1 MATMTI
7 TEIAALLA
15 GAALV
20 SLAVIW
26 LAGLLPGPAR
36 PRAEL
41 PAAPACHFLFRGAT
55 LIDHDAGAL
64 WPDDSDAADDDWSRF
79 RDWLAFRFDTLP
91 NDPLSITAGKSLTF
105 DSTLPDDPARLELRA
120 SAHSLRAT
128 LHEGG
133 PSCPAHLHE
142 GRRRLMVLDVPK
154 AALHAAPQPVWI
166 HGTSGHLLWQNDAAR
181 AFRPESITRMTAA
194 VGPLPEPTET
204 RTQRI
209 SVPDADGTAPDRWF
223 DLTVTRTQAGH
234 AFYACDVTALVS
246 AETAQRD
253 FVQTLGRT
261 FADLPTGLAVFDRA
275 KSLALFNPALID
287 LTGLPV
293 GFLSARPNVMS
304 FFDMLRDAQVMP
316 EPKNYANWRSQIT
329 DMVSAARGGLYQ
341 DCWSL
346 VTGQTYR
353 ITGRPHPNGAVA
365 FLFEDITLEVSEARN
380 HRTEMDLRQA
390 VIDNLDAAIAVL
402 SPDHRLMF
410 CNAGFGTLLGIDPD
424 SSLADTRLRDIVIA
438 CQARFPHNTLWPM
451 LERKIATGAPLAERV
466 TLAQGAGQLDLRHTP
481 LGRGNTMLSLCH
493 HAAKGAALMH
503 ERTG

>member
-15 GAALV
+15 GATLL

-26 LAGLLPGPAR
+26 LAGLLPNPAR
-36 PRAEL
+36 PRPDR
-41 PAAPACHFLFRGAT
+41 PAAPQCHFLFRGAT

-64 WPDDSDAADDDWSRF
+64 WPDDSDSADDDWSRF
-79 RDWLAFRFDTLP
+79 RNWLAFRFGTLP
-91 NDPLSITAGKSLTF
+91 TDPLSITAGKSQTF
-105 DSTLPDDPARLELRA
+105 DSTLPDDPARLELQA
-120 SAHSLRAT
+120 SAGSLRAT

-166 HGTSGHLLWQNDAAR
+166 LGQDGHLIWQNDAAG
-181 AFRPESITRMTAA
+181 AFPSDSIARMSAA
-194 VGPLPEPTET
+194 LGPLPEPTDT

-209 SVPDADGTAPDRWF
+209 NLPDTDGNAPDRWF
-223 DLTVTRTQAGH
+223 DLTVTRTRAGH

-287 LTGLPV
+287 LTGLPA

-346 VTGQTYR
+346 ATGQTYR

-365 FLFEDITLEVSEARN
+365 FLFEDISLEVSEARN
-380 HRTEMDLRQA
+380 HRSEMDLRQA

-424 SSLADTRLRDIVIA
+424 NSLAETRLRDIVSA
-438 CQARFPHNTLWPM
+438 CQARFPQSTLWPI
-451 LERKIATGAPLAERV
+451 LERQIATGAPLSERIS
-466 TLAQGAGQLDLRHTP
+466 LAQGAGQLDLRHIP

-493 HAAKGAALMH
+493 RAAKDAALMQ

>member
-1 MATMTI
+1 MATMTL

-64 WPDDSDAADDDWSRF
+64 WPEDSDAADDDWSRF

-91 NDPLSITAGKSLTF
+91 NDPLSITAGKSMTF

-166 HGTSGHLLWQNDAAR
+166 LGQDGHLIWQNDAAR

-194 VGPLPEPTET
+194 IGPLPEPTET

-234 AFYACDVTALVS
+234 AFYACDVSALVS

-365 FLFEDITLEVSEARN
+365 FLLEDITLEVSEARN

-466 TLAQGAGQLDLRHTP
+466 TLAQGAGQLDLRHAP

>member
-64 WPDDSDAADDDWSRF
+64 WPEDSDAADDDWSRF

-166 HGTSGHLLWQNDAAR
+166 LGQDGHLLWQNDAAR

-194 VGPLPEPTET
+194 IGPLPEPTET

-466 TLAQGAGQLDLRHTP
+466 TLAQGAGQLDLRHAP

>member
-166 HGTSGHLLWQNDAAR
+166 LGQDGHLIWQNDAAR

>member
-1 MATMTI
+1 MATMTL

-166 HGTSGHLLWQNDAAR
+166 LGQDGHLIWQNDAAR

-194 VGPLPEPTET
+194 IGPLPEPTET

-466 TLAQGAGQLDLRHTP
+466 TLAQGAGQLDLRHAP

>member
-91 NDPLSITAGKSLTF
+91 NDPLSITAGKSMTF

-166 HGTSGHLLWQNDAAR
+166 LGQDGHLLWQNDAAR

>member
-1 MATMTI
+1 MATITI

-36 PRAEL
+36 RRAEL
-41 PAAPACHFLFRGAT
+41 PAVPECHFLFRGAT

-64 WPDDSDAADDDWSRF
+64 WPDNSDAADDDWSRF
-79 RDWLAFRFDTLP
+79 RDWLAFRFGTLP
-91 NDPLSITAGKSLTF
+91 SDPLSITAGKPLTF
-105 DSTLPDDPARLELRA
+105 DSTLPDDPARLELQL

-154 AALHAAPQPVWI
+154 AALHRAPQPVWI
-166 HGTSGHLLWQNDAAR
+166 LGQDGKLIWQNDAAR

-194 VGPLPEPTET
+194 LGPLPEPTET

-223 DLTVTRTQAGH
+223 DLTVTCMQAGH

-261 FADLPTGLAVFDRA
+261 FADLPTGLAVFDHA

-304 FFDMLRDAQVMP
+304 FFDMLREAQVMP

-329 DMVSAARGGLYQ
+329 DMVGAARGGLYQ

-346 VTGQTYR
+346 VSGQTYR

-365 FLFEDITLEVSEARN
+365 FLFEDITLEVSASRH
-380 HRTEMDLRQA
+380 HRTEMDVRQA
-390 VIDNLDAAIAVL
+390 ALDHLTDAVAVL

-410 CNAGFGTLLGIDPD
+410 CNTGFGALLGMDPD
-424 SSLADTRLRDIVIA
+424 KSLTDMTLRDVIAA
-438 CQARFPHNTLWPM
+438 CQARFPQTTVWP
-451 LERKIATGAPLAERV
+451 EIEQGIATGSALSQSVALANGTGRIN
-466 TLAQGAGQLDLRHTP
+466 LRHIP

>member
-1 MATMTI
+1 MATMTL

>member
-1 MATMTI
+1 MATMTL

-15 GAALV
+15 GATLL
-20 SLAVIW
+20 SFAVIW
-26 LAGLLPGPAR
+26 LAGLLPNPAR
-36 PRAEL
+36 PRAAL

-64 WPDDSDAADDDWSRF
+64 WPEDGDTHNDDWSRF
-79 RDWLAFRFDTLP
+79 RDWLAFRFGTLP
-91 NDPLSITAGKSLTF
+91 TDPLSIAAGKPLTF
-105 DSTLPDDPARLELRA
+105 ESTLPDDPARLELHA
-120 SAHSLRAT
+120 STHSLRAT

-166 HGTSGHLLWQNDAAR
+166 LGQDGKLIWQNDAAR
-181 AFRPESITRMTAA
+181 AFRPESIARMTAA
-194 VGPLPEPTET
+194 LGPLPEPTET

-234 AFYACDVTALVS
+234 AFYACDVSALVS

-261 FADLPTGLAVFDRA
+261 FADLPTGLAVFDHA

-316 EPKNYANWRSQIT
+316 EPRNYANWRSQIT

-365 FLFEDITLEVSEARN
+365 FLFEDITPEVSEARH

-390 VIDNLDAAIAVL
+390 ALDHLNEAIAVL
-402 SPDHRLMF
+402 SPDRRVMF
-410 CNAGFGTLLGIDPD
+410 CNAGFGALLGIDPD
-424 SSLADTRLRDIVIA
+424 SSIAETTLRDIIAA
-438 CQARFPHNTLWPM
+438 CQSRFPQTTAWPG
-451 LERKIATGAPLAERV
+451 LERKIATGAATTQSM
-466 TLAQGAGQLDLRHTP
+466 TLADGAGQLDLRHAP

-493 HAAKGAALMH
+493 HAAKDAALMH

>member
-1 MATMTI
+1 MATMTL

-166 HGTSGHLLWQNDAAR
+166 LGQDGHLLWQNDAAR

>member
-1 MATMTI
+1 MATMTL

-15 GAALV
+15 GATLL

-26 LAGLLPGPAR
+26 LAGLLPSPAR
-36 PRAEL
+36 PR
-41 PAAPACHFLFRGAT
+41 PDRSAAPQCHFLFRGAT

-64 WPDDSDAADDDWSRF
+64 WPDDSDSADDDWSRF
-79 RDWLAFRFDTLP
+79 RDWLAFRFGTLP
-91 NDPLSITAGKSLTF
+91 TDPLSITAGKSLTF
-105 DSTLPDDPARLELRA
+105 DSTLPDDPARLELQA
-120 SAHSLRAT
+120 SARSLRAT

-142 GRRRLMVLDVPK
+142 GRRRLMVLDVP
-154 AALHAAPQPVWI
+154 ATALNAAPNPVWI
-166 HGTSGHLLWQNDAAR
+166 VDTNGHLIWRNGAAR
-181 AFRPESITRMTAA
+181 TLPAEDFSKMIAALTPFPERTDTQTRRINLPNPESSR
-194 VGPLPEPTET
+194 
-204 RTQRI
+204 
-209 SVPDADGTAPDRWF
+209 PDRWLN
-223 DLTVTRTQAGH
+223 LTVTGIQAGYVVH
-234 AFYACDVTALVS
+234 AFDVSALVS

-261 FADLPTGLAVFDRA
+261 FADLPTGLAVFDHA

-346 VTGQTYR
+346 VSGQTYR

-365 FLFEDITLEVSEARN
+365 FLFEDITPEVSEARH

-390 VIDNLDAAIAVL
+390 AFDHLNEAIAVL
-402 SPDHRLMF
+402 SPDRRVMF
-410 CNAGFGTLLGIDPD
+410 CNAGFGALLGIDPD
-424 SSLADTRLRDIVIA
+424 SSIAETTLRDIIAA
-438 CQARFPHNTLWPM
+438 CQARFPQTTAWPG
-451 LERKIATGAPLAERV
+451 LERKIATGAATTQSM
-466 TLAQGAGQLDLRHTP
+466 TLADGAGQLDLRHAP

-493 HAAKGAALMH
+493 HAAKDAALMH

>member
-1 MATMTI
+1 MATMTL

-15 GAALV
+15 GATLL

-26 LAGLLPGPAR
+26 VAGLLPGPTR
-36 PRAEL
+36 PRPE
-41 PAAPACHFLFRGAT
+41 APATPDCHFLFRGTT

-64 WPDDSDAADDDWSRF
+64 WPEEAETPGDDWTRF
-79 RDWLAFRFDTLP
+79 RTWLGFRFGDLP
-91 NDPLSITAGKSLTF
+91 ADPHSVTAHKPLIF
-105 DSTLPDDPARLELRA
+105 DSILPDDPARLELHA
-120 SAHSLRAT
+120 STQSLRAT
-128 LHEGG
+128 LRDGG
-133 PSCPAHLHE
+133 SSCPAYLHE

-154 AALHAAPQPVWI
+154 AALQAAPQPVWI
-166 HGTSGHLLWQNDAAR
+166 LGRDGQPIWQNDAAGMLR
-181 AFRPESITRMTAA
+181 LESVTRMTHAL
-194 VGPLPEPTET
+194 GPLPDLTET
-204 RTQRI
+204 QTQRI
-209 SVPDADGTAPDRWF
+209 SLPDTDGDGHDRWF
-223 DLTVTRTQAGH
+223 DLTVTGTQAGH
-234 AFYACDVTALVS
+234 AFYACDVSALVT

-287 LTGLPV
+287 LTRLPV

-316 EPKNYANWRSQIT
+316 EPKSYANWRSQIS
-329 DMVSAARGGLYQ
+329 DMVDAARGGLYQ

-346 VTGQTYR
+346 LTGQTYR

-365 FLFEDITLEVSEARN
+365 FLFEDITLEVSEART

-390 VIDNLDAAIAVL
+390 VIDSLDTAIAVL

-410 CNAGFGTLLGIDPD
+410 CNSGFGMLLGIDPD
-424 SSLADTRLRDIVIA
+424 SSLADTGLRDIVTA
-438 CQARFPHNTLWPM
+438 CQARFPQTTRWPM
-451 LERKIATGAPLAERV
+451 LERQIATGAPLAESV
-466 TLAQGAGQLDLRHTP
+466 TLAKGAGQLDLRHTP

-493 HAAKGAALMH
+493 HAARDAALMH

>member
-1 MATMTI
+1 M
-7 TEIAALLA
+7 EIATLLA
-15 GAALV
+15 GAMLV

-26 LAGLLPGPAR
+26 LVGRLPGPA
-36 PRAEL
+36 PSQAEL
-41 PAAPACHFLFRGAT
+41 PAAPECHFLFRGAT
-55 LIDHDAGAL
+55 LIDHDAGVL
-64 WPDDSDAADDDWSRF
+64 WPDDSNAPNDDWSRF
-79 RDWLAFRFDTLP
+79 RSWLGFRFGDLP
-91 NDPLSITAGKSLTF
+91 VDPLSITTGESLTF
-105 DSTLPDDPARLELRA
+105 DSTLPDDPARLELHA

-128 LHEGG
+128 LQEGG

-142 GRRRLMVLDVPK
+142 GRRRLMVLDVPR

-166 HGTSGHLLWQNDAAR
+166 HGTSGHLIWQNDAAR
-181 AFRPESITRMTAA
+181 AFRPESIARMTAA
-194 VGPLPEPTET
+194 LSPLPEPTEA
-204 RTQRI
+204 RTQRV
-209 SVPDADGTAPDRWF
+209 SVPDANGNAPDRWF

-234 AFYACDVTALVS
+234 AFYACDVSALVS

-261 FADLPTGLAVFDRA
+261 FADLPTGLAVFDHA

-316 EPKNYANWRSQIT
+316 EPKNYANWRSQIN

-341 DCWSL
+341 DYWSL
-346 VTGQTYR
+346 VSGQTYR

-365 FLFEDITLEVSEARN
+365 FLFEDITPEISEARN

-390 VIDNLDAAIAVL
+390 VIDDLDAAIAVL
-402 SPDHRLMF
+402 SPDHRLIF
-410 CNAGFGTLLGIDPD
+410 CNAGFGALLGIDPD
-424 SSLADTRLRDIVIA
+424 SSIAEATLRDIIAA
-438 CQARFPHNTLWPM
+438 CQARFPQTNAWPG
-451 LERKIATGAPLAERV
+451 LERKIATGAAATQSI
-466 TLAQGAGQLDLRHTP
+466 TLADGAGRLDLRHTP

-493 HAAKGAALMH
+493 HAAEGAALMH
-503 ERTG
+503 EHTG